1 MAKRNVW
8 VTPRK
13 DGNWNVKREG
23 NKKPSHVVRT
33 QQEAND
39 IARQIAKNNKVDR
52 ITQGRDGRIRSHDSY
67 GNDPNPPKDT
77 EH

>member
-1 MAKRNVW
+1 MKKRNVW

-13 DGNWNVKREG
+13 DGNWNVRREG
-23 NKKPSHVVRT
+23 SKRPSHIVST

-39 IARQIAKNNKVDR
+39 IARRIAMNNKVDR
-52 ITQGRDGRIRSHDSY
+52 ITQGRNRRIRSHDSY